1 MYGSYSGIFGVR
13 IQTKCQ
19 KVSVLVSDPRHLE
32 TIIIR
37 TSLFGTE
44 GKNPTFG
51 VTRIP
56 IDTLQLWTPI
66 LFSSKL
72 ESFCTETCRNS
83 SEDTKNVIFV
93 NCADFESANF

>member
-66 LFSSKL
+66 LAPELKIEGKVSFGCPKL
-72 ESFCTETCRNS
+72 KSFCTGT
-83 SEDTKNVIFV
+83 
-93 NCADFESANF
+93 FE

>member
-66 LFSSKL
+66 RLQKL
-72 ESFCTETCRNS
+72 KIGENIQFKAGKILYRN
-83 SEDTKNVIFV
+83 I
-93 NCADFESANF
+93 

>member
-51 VTRIP
+51 
-56 IDTLQLWTPI
+56 DTYLP
-66 LFSSKL
+66 S
-72 ESFCTETCRNS
+72 
-83 SEDTKNVIFV
+83 
-93 NCADFESANF
+93 NFH